1 MTETFNHSLYRDVLA
16 LSSGTIA
23 TITGESSYEM
33 IDMIHADLL
42 QVARHVC
49 RGEVRR
55 LVPRNPTWMDV
66 AKLHP
71 SVRRHM
77 GLSYPI
83 VPVAA

>member
-1 MTETFNHSLYRDVLA
+1 MNQPFNHTLYRDVLS

-23 TITGESSYEM
+23 TLTGESSYEM

-55 LVPRNPTWMDV
+55 LVPRNPTWMDI

-77 GLSYPI
+77 GLCYPI
-83 VPVAA
+83 QEVA